1 MLSAEVIRAN
11 YKSSSRESFGLKQFK
26 RETKLPWVHTE
37 LKGDLVKS
45 KWVEQ
50 EYVKWVFTESW
61 VI

>member
-50 EYVKWVFTESW
+50 EYVK
-61 VI
+61 